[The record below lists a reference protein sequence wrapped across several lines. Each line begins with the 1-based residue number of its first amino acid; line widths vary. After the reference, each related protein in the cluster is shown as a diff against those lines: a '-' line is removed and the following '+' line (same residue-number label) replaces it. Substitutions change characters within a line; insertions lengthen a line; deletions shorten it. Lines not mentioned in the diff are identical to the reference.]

1 MAIFRYFKVSGL
13 GFNQINNNKSYNL
26 MSKCNEDNEVLSQP
40 QPQHNLTQPQ
50 HSGWVGHENDFT
62 NPTHHTN
69 STASSLTLRTT
80 FNDDN

>member
-50 HSGWVGHENDFT
+50 HSGWVGHENDFAT
-62 NPTHHTN
+62 PTPPPQKLN
-69 STASSLTLRTT
+69 SSLCEPQ
-80 FNDDN
+80 NNIH